1 MYLCFYAWYLIF
13 PFATFFIWVKIAVT
27 KSMNK
32 FSFLKVTDVL
42 SGIGKPLDIEPTS
55 VAGAPCFKR

>member
-13 PFATFFIWVKIAVT
+13 PFATNRFTFLHLGENR
-27 KSMNK
+27 SL
-32 FSFLKVTDVL
+32 LKVTDVL

>member
-1 MYLCFYAWYLIF
+1 MHGISFFLLLQIASL
-13 PFATFFIWVKIAVT
+13 FFIWVKIAVT